1 MAIKK
6 QNRPIKSSVV
16 RPGMK
21 KPGSGKKEL
30 FPKKIGATSKKEVL
44 PGKLTGN
51 DAIKK
56 FQKQISPKGM
66 AKAEASAKKAIE
78 KKYPGLFVPE
88 TKISSPRFKGK

>member
-30 FPKKIGATSKKEVL
+30 LPKKIGATSKKEVL

-51 DAIKK
+51 DAIKEY
-56 FQKQISPKGM
+56 QKQISPKGM
-66 AKAEASAKKAIE
+66 ATAEAAAKKAIE
-78 KKYPGLFVPE
+78 KKYPGMFIPNTRGFSGV
-88 TKISSPRFKGK
+88 KRK